1 MKTSKLFKKSALLI
15 AVIVCAV
22 VLTVTAIATATL
34 LLVED
39 DFGVDYYGASV
50 ATAGRAKINFY
61 FDDTGDAEKFVVR
74 VVEPSNVAPAEE
86 AGVQEYDVEC
96 LVDNMPVK
104 GEQKYIS
111 VPLAPS
117 QMTYTVEVYAVKG
130 NQESFVAAQSIQ
142 NYAKS
147 ILADPA
153 LSDYHNSMV
162 ALLNWGAM
170 AQDYFNQAEA
180 YPANAGLFARGT
192 NPKNAV
198 SAINAPD
205 FKATA
210 AGGFT
215 TPTYQLYLAP
225 EDVYVQLNFAYSG
238 EGELSANVS
247 KDGAE
252 AKPTTVH
259 KNEDGT
265 CYVKL
270 SNLGVTVYD
279 STYTVTVTDGTDT
292 LTFNGSLL
300 GILKGYLDKDA
311 ANVVKSMYQ
320 FYQQTVAPVTACNHG
335 NRSQTFWTAEG
346 VDAAKIKCSI
356 CYAEIGHQT
365 ISNGVNDYVPG
376 SLLQFGSQT
385 GSADVTVMDEDGVQ
399 FVRVDNMWANR
410 DNWGDI
416 GIAGVLSSNTV
427 TGQYMVIRYRVGAE
441 GNAST
446 YIEGFA
452 NTNLGSEKNLTGK
465 GEFKIVHG
473 ANNEWVTA
481 VIDLSKRVNDPNVA
495 FVPAEDGSYDVQYFS
510 LRLFPYAAQAVTD
523 DSAAGR
529 YVYTYGYNKSVTVNG
544 EGKETVTYAKYET
557 YNGTKLTDEELAA
570 KVAEHADYE
579 LVKIGKQNISEDA
592 YVDVA
597 YVAFA
602 DSMADI
608 KTLIDTKTYAKSVS
622 NSANEIYN
630 TADDSCAHVS
640 RDSAEHVDGNTY
652 SYGICAQCGEA
663 VYTKTIADSVKAY
676 ITPYRMSVLV
686 NKNTDNATNPRVH
699 YNMGNKKFVVENGNA
714 YFSFIGADGAAQ
726 FIWNRGPGV
735 NGYAE
740 GNSQDYT
747 IDIGKANYLVVR
759 MRISETALSKTFGI
773 TYSTTGANASTYSAM
788 PVAAATA
795 GEWETYVIDL
805 AKVYG
810 AQHALDAESNT
821 YKIDTFYFHCDGLAS
836 TTKIDIAHMAFVEG
850 DWEDIAK
857 IAETDTAILQKTT
870 SGAGIVVDVE
880 TGLCA
885 GGCATGA
892 VQVVDGVY
900 KYVCPT
906 CGGIIKDYG
915 VSADAANVYW
925 PAEMLY
931 SKGTESN
938 TYNGWASTT
947 GKYNQ
952 KELIT
957 ENGETFYRIGD
968 AESNKVA
975 SGAWAGWF
983 PITSD
988 GKAALENSGR
998 YMVFKVRQNKNTLNA
1013 SSMNMLIT
1021 STKSGT
1027 TWAEGSFSISLP
1039 ADDQWHVIV
1048 IDLATRSGKFEAND
1062 DGTYGVR
1069 TIHIRP
1075 FNGGSG
1081 AALDATTDEVMDF
1094 AYWAFFDDLDNLK
1107 NIIDE
1112 DTYEYSKSATVNSL
1126 YDTLTHSCAGTHSY
1140 KDFVTGTTHTIKCE
1154 DCGIVANTFE
1164 IPAEINYYTDLSIMN
1179 NYGATLKINLWDET
1193 EKMFYNNFTSTGGC
1207 HFNLTGGGG
1216 AGTWTSATYNSGKY
1230 VVIKYRS
1237 NVTEEMYVGTKD
1249 TGTLAG
1255 QTNPNRA
1262 SIGKLAPSDT
1272 WKIQVLE
1279 IPDNCASYTVNSQQN
1294 LYFMVGSQAG
1304 SFDVAYLAVVDNVDE
1319 AILLLGEGETFFY
1332 NGAHLDKNKQCVGLC
1347 NYAYTEDASAPNG
1360 YEYVCPNCGSATDI
1374 NFFRADFYNGYN
1386 TTAVKMDGFTRF
1398 TFSDSGH
1405 LNLSYSETE
1414 GRGGIPSKE
1423 QVVAGQYLAIKFRAD
1438 LTSSLQ
1444 IRIGNTNE
1452 FAANGWNYAM
1462 NDAGSVQPAYVTA
1475 DEWRILVVDLSNF
1488 NDAEYEIGK
1497 KHGILLSTQGGGATT
1512 MDVAWVAVGD
1522 SIEEIKSLFT
1532 ADDTTYYD
1540 FGTSYS
1546 NVPSHK
1552 NLDGS
1557 CAEHVY
1563 DPSTETATRT
1573 EGENTV
1579 YYYTCTVCS
1588 QEAWSRTA
1596 AAGTTVI
1603 DHIDMKTPVSNVNKT
1618 DTTISTH
1625 FCMTNGAVVKEDNP
1639 YFTFKGNDQSH
1650 KTCIFIWTRSLA
1662 DNGAS
1667 QTSSHEQYSIDVGEA
1682 KYLVIKMRADIAGV
1696 SPSGFSFKISTT
1708 GADKNDVFC
1717 IPADQF
1723 KGEWITMVFDLE
1735 TVCANWV
1742 KDETTGH
1749 YLVDSL
1755 WFSVN
1760 PVLTSDTIDIEYMA
1774 FVEGDWSDVDT
1785 IVEEETVISMTK
1797 PGTNNYDI
1805 VYVAD
1810 GSKKD

>member
-1 MKTSKLFKKSALLI
+1 MKVFKKTALLLT
-15 AVIVCAV
+15 VIVLAV
-22 VLTVTAIATATL
+22 VLSIGVIAGVALAAEGNATLGEVYSGVQVTTDGKVNLKVFYSDLGSATGFNVEVVDPVTGKTDKAMNNVVAEASGDKYVVKVPLTPSQMTHTVKVTAIAGDAASTAM
-34 LLVED
+34 E
-39 DFGVDYYGASV
+39 FSV
-50 ATAGRAKINFY
+50 AEYAQDVLATEAFAEY
-61 FDDTGDAEKFVVR
+61 HDAMR
-74 VVEPSNVAPAEE
+74 
-86 AGVQEYDVEC
+86 
-96 LVDNMPVK
+96 M
-104 GEQKYIS
+104 
-111 VPLAPS
+111 
-117 QMTYTVEVYAVKG
+117 
-130 NQESFVAAQSIQ
+130 
-142 NYAKS
+142 
-147 ILADPA
+147 
-153 LSDYHNSMV
+153 
-162 ALLNWGAM
+162 LLNWGAM
-170 AQDYFNQAEA
+170 AQNFFGDATSVL
-180 YPANAGLFARGT
+180 ANTNAFAKGT
-192 NPKNAV
+192 NPVGVVNAAAIGAAQVGSGSENFKSASLVLGSGAISMTFYVEVADGVVIEDIEAYYTREDNSTKNYLTAV
-198 SAINAPD
+198 HVGGNVYSFTIGNISVQNWDKEYTVSVDD
-205 FKATA
+205 F
-210 AGGFT
+210 
-215 TPTYQLYLAP
+215 
-225 EDVYVQLNFAYSG
+225 EDVYEYTYSPFNYFTYMLTDG
-238 EGELSANVS
+238 NTLS
-247 KDGAE
+247 DGA
-252 AKPTTVH
+252 AIT
-259 KNEDGT
+259 NEQ
-265 CYVKL
+265 K
-270 SNLGVTVYD
+270 
-279 STYTVTVTDGTDT
+279 
-292 LTFNGSLL
+292 
-300 GILKGYLDKDA
+300 
-311 ANVVKSMYQ
+311 NVVRSMYQ
-320 FYQQTVAPVTACNHG
+320 FYQAATGNTGAETCAHG
-335 NRSQTFWTAEG
+335 NRSTLYWIADSAESAT
-346 VDAAKIKCSI
+346 VKCAM
-356 CYAEIGHQT
+356 CHAELSHQA
-365 ISNGVNDYVPG
+365 INNGVNDYIPG
-376 SLLQFGSQT
+376 SLLQFGSKT
-385 GSADVTVMDEDGVQ
+385 GSVDVTVMSEDGVK

-410 DNWGDI
+410 DNWG
-416 GIAGVLSSNTV
+416 GIELTGVLSSNTV
-427 TGQYMVIRYRVGAE
+427 TGQYMVIKYRVGAE
-441 GNAST
+441 GNAAA

-452 NTNLGSEKNLTGK
+452 NTNLGSEKGLTGK
-465 GEFKIVHG
+465 GEFAIAHG
-473 ANNEWVTA
+473 ANGEWITA
-481 VIDLSKRVNDPNVA
+481 VIDLSTRVKDPSVA
-495 FVPAEDGSYDVQYFS
+495 FVPAENGSYDVQYFS
-510 LRLFPYAAQAVTD
+510 LRLFPYAAQTVTD

-529 YVYTYGYNKSVTVNG
+529 YLYTYKYTVDG
-544 EGKETVTYAKYET
+544 SAKYESFQ
-557 YNGTKLTDEELAA
+557 NTKLTEAELAE
-570 KVAEHADYE
+570 KVAAHEDYA
-579 LVKIGKQNISEDA
+579 LFQIGKQNISEDA

-602 DSMADI
+602 DSMTDI
-608 KTLIDTKTYAKSVS
+608 KTLIDTTTYAVSVS
-622 NSANEIYN
+622 NSANELYN
-630 TADDSCAHVS
+630 TADDSCAHPS

-663 VYTKTIADSVKAY
+663 AYTKTIADSVKAY
-676 ITPYRMSVLV
+676 ITPYKMSVLV
-686 NKNTDNATNPRVH
+686 NKNTDDATNPRVH
-699 YNMGNKKFVVENGNA
+699 YNMANKKFVVENGNA
-714 YFSFIGADGAAQ
+714 YFSFTGANGAAQ

-735 NGYAE
+735 HGYAE
-740 GNSQDYT
+740 GKAEDYT
-747 IDIGKANYLVVR
+747 IDIGKANYLVIR
-759 MRISETALSKTFGI
+759 MRISETALAKTFGI
-773 TYSTTGANASTYSAM
+773 SYSTTGADSSTFSAM

-795 GEWETYVIDL
+795 GEWATYVIDL
-805 AKVYG
+805 AGVYSTR
-810 AQHALDAESNT
+810 HVLDAESNT
-821 YKIDTFYFHCDGLAS
+821 YKIDTLYFHCDGLAS

-850 DWEDIAK
+850 DWADIAK
-857 IAETDTAILQKTT
+857 IAETDTAILQRTT

-900 KYVCPT
+900 KYVCPD

-938 TYNGWASTT
+938 SYNGWASTT

-968 AESNKVA
+968 AESNKA
-975 SGAWAGWF
+975 AEGPWAGWF
-983 PITSD
+983 PITRD
-988 GKAALENSGR
+988 GKAALQNSGR
-998 YMVFKVRQNKNTLNA
+998 YMVFKVRQNKNTLNVNT
-1013 SSMNMLIT
+1013 MNMLIT

-1075 FNGGSG
+1075 FGGGSG

-1094 AYWAFFDDLDNLK
+1094 AYWAFFDDLDDLK

-1112 DTYEYSKSATVNSL
+1112 DTYEYSKSATLNSV
-1126 YDTLTHSCAGTHSY
+1126 YDTITHSCAGTHSY

-1154 DCGIVANTFE
+1154 DCGSVANTFE
-1164 IPAEINYYTDLSIMN
+1164 VPAEINYYTDLSIMN

-1216 AGTWTSATYNSGKY
+1216 AGTWTSATYNTGKY

-1237 NVTEEMYVGTKD
+1237 NVAEEMYVGTKD
-1249 TGTLAG
+1249 NGTIPG
-1255 QTNPNRA
+1255 QTNPSRT
-1262 SIGKLAPSDT
+1262 SVGKLAPSAT
-1272 WKIQVLE
+1272 WKVQVFE

-1319 AILLLGEGETFFY
+1319 AVLLLGEGETFFY

-1360 YEYVCPNCGSATDI
+1360 YKYVCPNCGGTADV

-1386 TTAVKMDGFTRF
+1386 TSATKMDGFTRF
-1398 TFSDSGH
+1398 TFSGGGH
-1405 LNLSYSETE
+1405 LNLSYSEAET
-1414 GRGGIPSKE
+1414 RGGMPSKE
-1423 QVVAGQYLAIKFRAD
+1423 QVVAGQYLAIKFRGTI
-1438 LTSSLQ
+1438 TSDLQ
-1444 IRIGNTNE
+1444 IRIGNTDTMKEN
-1452 FAANGWNYAM
+1452 NWNYNM
-1462 NDAGSVQPAYVTA
+1462 NSLGSVGTAYVTA
-1475 DEWRILVVDLSNF
+1475 DEWRILVIDLSNF

-1497 KHGILLSTQGGGATT
+1497 KGGILLSTQGGGATT

-1522 SIEEIKSLFT
+1522 SIEEIQSLFI

-1557 CAEHVY
+1557 CAEHAY
-1563 DPSTETATRT
+1563 DPAQKPATRT

-1579 YYYTCTVCS
+1579 YYYTCTECG
-1588 QEAWSRTA
+1588 QEAWSRTV

-1603 DHIDMKTPVSNVNKT
+1603 DHVDMKTPVNNVNKT

-1625 FCMTNGAVVKEDNP
+1625 FCMNNVAVVKEDNP
-1639 YFTFKGNDQSH
+1639 YFSFKGNDQAH

-1662 DNGAS
+1662 DNGEN
-1667 QTSSHEQYSIDVGEA
+1667 QTTTHEQYSIDVGEA
-1682 KYLVIKMRADIAGV
+1682 RFLVIKMRADIAGAT
-1696 SPSGFSFKISTT
+1696 PAGFTFKISST
-1708 GADKNDVFC
+1708 GADKNDTFC

-1749 YLVDSL
+1749 YLVDSF
-1755 WFSVN
+1755 WFSVS
-1760 PVLTSDTIDIEYMA
+1760 PVLTSDSIDIEYMA

-1785 IVEEETVISMTK
+1785 IVKEETVVNMTK